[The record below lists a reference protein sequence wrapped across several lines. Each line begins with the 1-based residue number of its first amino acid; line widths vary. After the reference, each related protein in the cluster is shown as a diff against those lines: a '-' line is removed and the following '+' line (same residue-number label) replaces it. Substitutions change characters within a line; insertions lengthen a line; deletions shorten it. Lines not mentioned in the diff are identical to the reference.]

1 MTRLIL
7 KAIDVGASAVFVA
20 LGTKAFCVHFYR
32 NVKQQVHKRDA
43 TLRINLPDNQ
53 ARTPSVEA
61 LK

>member
-20 LGTKAFCVHFYR
+20 LCTKAFCVHFYR
-32 NVKQQVHKRDA
+32 NVKQQVHKRDV
-43 TLRINLPDNQ
+43 TLRINLLDNQ